1 MRGRGDL
8 SGQLNDRKPIFEQIK
23 DWISD
28 QIISG
33 TLREDDRVP
42 STNEI
47 VQFYKDNHVTVAKG
61 VNQLVEQGVID
72 KKRGVG
78 MFVAPDAKEK
88 LISERKQNFKEEY
101 LKPMM
106 DEARKLRLTDQ
117 EISQLITEMK
127 GSDTD
132 EDRKSTRL
140 NSSHVSISYAVFC
153 LKKKK
158 EI

>member
-1 MRGRGDL
+1 L

-33 TLREDDRVP
+33 TLKEDDRVP

-47 VQFYKDNHVTVAKG
+47 VQFYKVNHLTVAKG
-61 VNQLVEQGVID
+61 VNQLVNQGIIY

-88 LISERKQNFKEEY
+88 LMGERKQNFKEEY

-106 DEARKLRLTDQ
+106 DEARKLGLTNE

-127 GSDTD
+127 GSDVD
-132 EDRKSTRL
+132 E
-140 NSSHVSISYAVFC
+140 
-153 LKKKK
+153 
-158 EI
+158 

>member
-33 TLREDDRVP
+33 TLKEDDRVP

-47 VQFYKDNHVTVAKG
+47 VQFYKVNHLTVAKG
-61 VNQLVEQGVID
+61 VNQLVNQGIIY

-88 LISERKQNFKEEY
+88 LMGERKQNFKEEY

-106 DEARKLRLTDQ
+106 DEARKLGLTNE

-127 GSDTD
+127 GS
-132 EDRKSTRL
+132 EIGRA
-140 NSSHVSISYAVFC
+140 HV
-153 LKKKK
+153 
-158 EI
+158 

>member
-1 MRGRGDL
+1 M

-28 QIISG
+28 QIISE
-33 TLREDDRVP
+33 TLKAHDRIP

-47 VQFYKDNHVTVAKG
+47 VQFYKVNHLTVAKG
-61 VNQLVEQGVID
+61 VNQLADQGVIY

-88 LISERKQNFKEEY
+88 LMGDRRQNFMNEY

-106 DEARKLRLTDQ
+106 DEADKLGLKKT
-117 EISQLITEMK
+117 EIAQMINETK
-127 GSDTD
+127 GSGRD
-132 EDRKSTRL
+132 E
-140 NSSHVSISYAVFC
+140 
-153 LKKKK
+153 
-158 EI
+158 